1 MLRAAIVALALAGL
15 GVTPA
20 GAAGLTAVQTVEV
33 ATVSVDASGAEQL
46 SFAPATDVEPG
57 EQVRYRLAF
66 ANEGDAPAEGVN
78 LVMPVPREVTL
89 LEDTIEGGASAVMF
103 SADNGESFAPRPA
116 TLIADGDR
124 MRVATAAEITHIKW
138 EFADPVAAG
147 EAGAISFMAVLN

>member
-1 MLRAAIVALALAGL
+1 MLRAAILALALTGL
-15 GVTPA
+15 GVAPA

-66 ANEGDAPAEGVN
+66 TNEGDAPAEGVS
-78 LVMPVPREVTL
+78 LVMPVPGEVTL
-89 LEDTIEGGASAVMF
+89 LEDTIEGAASAVMF
-103 SADNGESFAPRPA
+103 SADNGDSFALRTA

-138 EFADPVAAG
+138 DFAEPVAAG
-147 EAGAISFMAVLN
+147 ASGAISFMAVLN